1 MLTQMFPFLDPTAVS
16 SDLVSKLRALADD
29 CERLCRRRGV
39 SPFVLDAAPRL
50 DDWVAMQTPLGIQ
63 LIGQV
68 SGHPLL
74 GDRAAV
80 TSPLWIADPQG
91 RWVRTL
97 SRFYQLAAPADPAD
111 IHRVMAST
119 MGASGTQGDGDDGS
133 EEEA

>member
-1 MLTQMFPFLDPTAVS
+1 MLTQMFPFLHPAAVS
-16 SDLVSKLRALADD
+16 SDLVGKLRALADD
-29 CERLCRRRGV
+29 CEHLCQRRSV

-50 DDWVAMQTPLGIQ
+50 DDWVAMQTSLGIQ
-63 LIGQV
+63 LMGQV

-97 SRFYQLAAPADPAD
+97 SRFYQLGSPPNPAD
-111 IHRVMAST
+111 IHRVMASM
-119 MGASGTQGDGDDGS
+119 MGTSGMRGDGEDGS
-133 EEEA
+133 EDQA